1 MSVRRIIVSTLVTA
15 DGVAEDPGGMAGFE
29 HGGWAN
35 RYFNEEVGKRSME
48 RLLSCDYF
56 LCGRRTYEMFST
68 AWPNSSGPYA
78 DRLNAIP
85 KLVASTTL
93 AEPLTWNASLLT
105 GDAIGAL
112 RKIKEEDGQD
122 ILMYGSVSLM
132 HSLLRN
138 GLVDQLD
145 LMVCPIILGTGQRL
159 FGEGGPVVE
168 LELTGQ
174 THLATGIAV
183 LSYRPHPPAAN

>member
-1 MSVRRIIVSTLVTA
+1 LRKIIVSTLVTA
-15 DGVAEDPGGMAGFE
+15 DGIVEDPGGMAGFE

-35 RYFNEEVGKRSME
+35 RYFNEEVGKRSLE
-48 RLLSCDYF
+48 RLRTCDYF
-56 LCGRRTYEMFST
+56 LCGRHTYEMFSK
-68 AWPNSSGPYA
+68 AWPNSTGPYA

-85 KLVASTTL
+85 KLVASTSL
-93 AEPLTWNASLLT
+93 AEPLTWNASLLK

-112 RKIKEEDGQD
+112 KKIKEEDGQD
-122 ILMYGSVSLM
+122 ILMYGSVTLM

-145 LMVCPIILGTGQRL
+145 LMVCPVVLGTGQRL

-168 LELTGQ
+168 LELTGN
-174 THLATGIAV
+174 THLDTGIAI
-183 LSYRPHPPAAN
+183 LSYHPQPPATS

>member
-1 MSVRRIIVSTLVTA
+1 MRKIVVSTLVTA

-35 RYFNEEVGKRSME
+35 RYFNDEAGKRSLE
-48 RLLSCDYF
+48 RLRSCDYF
-56 LCGRRTYEMFST
+56 LCGRHTYEMFSH

-93 AEPLTWNASLLT
+93 AEPLTWNASLLK

-112 RKIKEEDGQD
+112 KKIKEEDGQD
-122 ILMYGSVSLM
+122 IVMYGSVSLM
-132 HSLLRN
+132 RSLLRH

-145 LMVCPIILGTGQRL
+145 LMVCPVVLGTGKRL
-159 FGEGGPVVE
+159 FGEGGPAVE
-168 LELTGQ
+168 LELAA
-174 THLATGIAV
+174 HARLDTGIAI
-183 LSYRPHPPAAN
+183 LSYRPRPPTTS